1 MLRRLFHF
9 WERRL
14 ASRDTNRTPLPFDL
28 GLEWVPD
35 WGSAGDGDNPAAHLR
50 AELQRAL
57 ENSDQFFSY
66 SPVKEFVLEGNLL
79 RFRSPYLSADEAN
92 NVAQAQ
98 YFPAKSNGRAV
109 VVLPQWNADRQG
121 HVNLCRLLNF
131 FGLAALRMSL
141 PYHDGRTPPG
151 RERADYMVSSNVGR
165 TVHACRQAVAEGRA
179 AIDWLQSQGYHRF
192 GIVGTSL
199 GSCIAQIIT
208 AHEPRVSVQVLN
220 HISTLFADV
229 VWRGISTAYV
239 QQSMAGKITL
249 EELRDYWRVISP
261 ISYLGRMQGAGVET
275 LLIHAR
281 YDLTFPTD
289 LTEQSDRGFPKAGA
303 LPPKAMPPLRALHN
317 RGGYLQMDRRG
328 GHEPLSA
335 RDALS
340 SPTRHPRERTC
351 GVPALLQSVAASYS
365 ASATA
370 SAPFSSMVYRTA
382 PTGYKPSLISLMVR
396 WSPGLSCS
404 AMMPSF

>member
-35 WGSAGDGDNPAAHLR
+35 WGSAGDSDNPAAHLR

-165 TVHACRQAVAEGRA
+165 TVHACRQAVTEGRA
-179 AIDWLQSQGYHRF
+179 AIDWLQSQGYNRF

-239 QQSMAGKITL
+239 QQSMAGNITL

-289 LTEQSDRGFPKAGA
+289 LTK
-303 LPPKAMPPLRALHN
+303 H
-317 RGGYLQMDRRG
+317 
-328 GHEPLSA
+328 
-335 RDALS
+335 
-340 SPTRHPRERTC
+340 
-351 GVPALLQSVAASYS
+351 
-365 ASATA
+365 
-370 SAPFSSMVYRTA
+370 
-382 PTGYKPSLISLMVR
+382 LIEAFRKL
-396 WSPGLSCS
+396 GLSHQRLCLPCGHYTTGVGIFKWIDGV
-404 AMMPSF
+404 AMSRFLRNTL